1 MTYRKYLFILTGT
14 ALVGWIS
21 FLLVIFRLDPCTA
34 PGKITICHSASALAL
49 ILFFTSAFFALTA
62 TFTLLGFG
70 LRLWLHQYEIYLDH
84 LNISLRQGLLLTFC
98 TLAAAALLLLNA
110 LTWWSGLVLIAIILL
125 LELYFTRGI

>member
-1 MTYRKYLFILTGT
+1 MTYRRYLLILAGT
-14 ALVGWIS
+14 AIVSWVS
-21 FLLVIFRLDPCTA
+21 FLLVLFRLDPCTA

-49 ILFFTSAFFALTA
+49 LLFFTSAFFALTA

-98 TLAAAALLLLNA
+98 TLAAAGLLLLNA
-110 LTWWSGLVLIAIILL
+110 LTWWSGFILILIIILL
-125 LELYFTRGI
+125 EFYFTRAI

>member
-1 MTYRKYLFILTGT
+1 MTYRKYLLVLAGT

-34 PGKITICHSASALAL
+34 PGKITICHLASALAL

-110 LTWWSGLVLIAIILL
+110 LTWWSGLMLIAIILL
-125 LELYFTRGI
+125 LELYFTRGV

>member
-1 MTYRKYLFILTGT
+1 MTYRKYILVLAGT

-98 TLAAAALLLLNA
+98 TLAAAALLLLSA